1 MTLRPYQQ
9 EADNQIVAAWAS
21 GKKRVFLQLPTG
33 GGKTVMFNHRAA
45 IAARK
50 GKRVLI
56 IADRRELIMQAWQRL
71 WQAAN
76 IHAGIILSGH
86 PQNHQLPIQIAS
98 IQTLNRR
105 TFPPNIDV
113 VIIDEARGSVADS
126 YKTVFSHY
134 KDAYFLGVDATPIRT
149 TGQGFDH
156 LYDHMVIGPTIKELE
171 DMGSLV
177 KARPFINP
185 LDQRMLDKVKITAG
199 DYNEKQL
206 AEVMADNKLTA
217 DLVASKLKHAPGL
230 KTIVFAVS
238 IEHSKMIIDQYKTA
252 GIRAAHVDGEMSME
266 ERASIFKRFKTGDF
280 EVLCNVGI
288 ACYGFDEPS
297 IQCVQLARPT
307 KSLALYLQQVGR
319 GTRPY
324 TSPDGVKKEQYIL
337 LDHANCVM
345 EFGMPNGER
354 RWQLKGR
361 KKEVQRPRQ
370 FKIKLNGEEKIIS
383 SKDYPQGVDGLEL
396 QEIDEITLRMA
407 DFKAIKD
414 SAFAKGWK
422 PISCVFKYL
431 DKYPDAG
438 AQELQR
444 IERELGFKS
453 GWWRYKL
460 KDLEE
465 SRNKTRQAVS

>member
-1 MTLRPYQQ
+1 MQLRPYQQ
-9 EADNQIVAAWAS
+9 KADDDIVAAWAS

-45 IAARK
+45 VAARK

-56 IADRRELIMQAWQRL
+56 IADRRELIQQAWSRL

-86 PQNHQLPIQIAS
+86 PQNHALPIQIAS

-105 TFPPNIDV
+105 TFPPNIDM

-126 YKTVFSHY
+126 YKTVFGHY

-156 LYDHMVIGPTIKELE
+156 LYNHMVIGPTIKELE
-171 DMGSLV
+171 ALGSLV
-177 KARPFINP
+177 PARPFVNP
-185 LDQRMLDKVKITAG
+185 LDQRILDRVKITAG

-206 AEVMADNKLTA
+206 AEVMSDKTLTA
-217 DLVASKLKHAPGL
+217 DLVQSKLKHAPGL

-238 IEHSKMIIDQYKTA
+238 IAHSKMIIEQYNAA
-252 GIRAAHVDGEMSME
+252 GIKAMHVDGEMAME
-266 ERASIFKRFKTGDF
+266 ERASIFKRFKNGDF

-324 TSPDGVKKEQYIL
+324 TLPTGEKKEKYIL

-345 EFGMPNGER
+345 EFGMPNSER

-361 KKEVQRPRQ
+361 KKEAQRPRQ
-370 FKIKLNGEEKIIS
+370 FKIKMDGEEKIVTA
-383 SKDYPQGVDGLEL
+383 KDYPQGVEGLEL
-396 QEIDEITLRMA
+396 QEIDELTLRMA
-407 DFKAIKD
+407 EFKKIMDHAT
-414 SAFAKGWK
+414 AKGYK
-422 PISCVFKYL
+422 PLSCVFRYT
-431 DKYPDAG
+431 DKFPDAG
-438 AQELQR
+438 ADELKQ
-444 IERELGFKS
+444 IEKLLNFKQ

-465 SRNKTRQAVS
+465 NRNKKAQTA